1 MSQSEHLSETIEDY
15 LQLIY
20 TMRREG
26 APVIAARVKERKGVS
41 APTAWATL
49 KRMERDGLVT
59 LDADHHIEL
68 SPQGQD
74 RAESIIRRHMLAER
88 LLTDILK
95 LDWADVHD
103 EAHRVEHAI
112 SPLIERQ
119 ILAILDNPETCP
131 HGNPIPGLASDE
143 PSKAYALRE
152 AREGAALVVNN
163 IAEHA
168 EDDAALMHYLE
179 RNQRFDV
186 PRSLELYQNIYG
198 YRGLE
203 GRAIWPDR
211 STDNIPSQ
219 FYILALQMAEAI
231 RRTGGSEDLI
241 AQFERDAIEFRIS
254 ASGGAVLLAD

>member
-1 MSQSEHLSETIEDY
+1 MKADRPSETVEDY

-26 APVIAARVKERKGVS
+26 LPVIAARLKDRKGVS

-59 LDADHHIEL
+59 LGVNHQIEL
-68 SPQGQD
+68 TSSGQEK
-74 RAESIIRRHMLAER
+74 AESIIRRHMLAER

-103 EAHRVEHAI
+103 EAHRMEHAI

-119 ILAILDNPETCP
+119 ILAQLNNPETCP
-131 HGNPIPGLASDE
+131 HGNPIPGLASGDR
-143 PSKAYALRE
+143 PHAFPLRD
-152 AREGAALVVNN
+152 AREGAKLVVNN

-179 RNQRFDV
+179 RNHLIPDTRLVVDEV
-186 PRSLELYQNIYG
+186 ALSNATITVSLVDHGDQKVTV
-198 YRGLE
+198 GLPT
-203 GRAIWPDR
+203 A
-211 STDNIPSQ
+211 
-219 FYILALQMAEAI
+219 
-231 RRTGGSEDLI
+231 DLI
-241 AQFERDAIEFRIS
+241 LVREPS
-254 ASGGAVLLAD
+254 

>member
-59 LDADHHIEL
+59 LDAEHHIEL
-68 SPQGQD
+68 SPQGQE

-152 AREGAALVVNN
+152 AREGAALVINN

-179 RNQRFDV
+179 RNHLIPNTRLHIDEV
-186 PRSLELYQNIYG
+186 ALSNATITVSLPGYGDQKVTVGLATAELV
-198 YRGLE
+198 LV
-203 GRAIWPDR
+203 
-211 STDNIPSQ
+211 
-219 FYILALQMAEAI
+219 
-231 RRTGGSEDLI
+231 
-241 AQFERDAIEFRIS
+241 RDE
-254 ASGGAVLLAD
+254 